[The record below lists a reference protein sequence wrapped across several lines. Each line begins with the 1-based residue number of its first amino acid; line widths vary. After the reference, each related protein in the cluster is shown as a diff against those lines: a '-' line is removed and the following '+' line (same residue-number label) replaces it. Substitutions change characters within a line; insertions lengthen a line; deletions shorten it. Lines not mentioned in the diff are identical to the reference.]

1 MYPSY
6 CTLIYE
12 SGFIFYFVIDN
23 LKSVDNTMAVLSQID
38 HSVSILCHNGEFF
51 KEFLFILVTN
61 QSSLLKYRCT
71 NLMEVKG
78 KWRLKK
84 LHRRVSLYPPCYRN
98 VFICNGRFSLWTD
111 TVQFVWSF
119 RPLTSVSYVLLGDIY
134 SSRWYIHLESRTNV
148 SL

>member
-1 MYPSY
+1 MSQGSFS
-6 CTLIYE
+6 TLWSTTWRVWITQWQ
-12 SGFIFYFVIDN
+12 FYAKLTILFLSFVIMASF
-23 LKSVDNTMAVLSQID
+23 LKN
-38 HSVSILCHNGEFF
+38 FF
-51 KEFLFILVTN
+51 YSRDE
-61 QSSLLKYRCT
+61 SEHSLLKYRCT